1 MFYKYNAKQ
10 KRYDNLYRSIKSK
23 EELSARDR
31 GDVVELAKAKGSET
45 PRLCF
50 CDFHIS
56 GSNW

>member
-1 MFYKYNAKQ
+1 MQ
-10 KRYDNLYRSIKSK
+10 KHKSK